1 MHHNPAFNAHI
12 LRSPHSLSTAQT
24 QHFQTTWPV
33 TEITEN
39 VFLGYVNESAE
50 INT

>member
-12 LRSPHSLSTAQT
+12 LRSPHFLSTAQT
-24 QHFQTTWPV
+24 QQFQATWPV
-33 TEITEN
+33 IEITEN